1 MNFKK
6 IGLWLVSLSIMTLGW
21 ILYYVILKIGNKD
34 FNFDLYAIFAGVV
47 LGVFFKAMTDFND
60 KHLRNKKV

>member
-1 MNFKK
+1 MKIEK
-6 IGLWLVSLSIMTLGW
+6 IGLWLVSLSIMSLGW

-34 FNFDLYAIFAGVV
+34 FNFDLYALFAGVV

>member
-1 MNFKK
+1 MKIEK

-21 ILYYVILKIGNKD
+21 ILYYAILKLGNKD

-47 LGVFFKAMTDFND
+47 LGLFFKGMIDFNA
-60 KHLRNKKV
+60 KHLRK

>member
-1 MNFKK
+1 MKLEK

-47 LGVFFKAMTDFND
+47 LGLFFRGMTDFND
-60 KHLRNKKV
+60 KYLRNKKV

>member
-1 MNFKK
+1 MKIEK

-21 ILYYVILKIGNKD
+21 ILYYAILKLGNKD

-47 LGVFFKAMTDFND
+47 LGLFFRGMTDFND
-60 KHLRNKKV
+60 KYLRNKKV

>member
-1 MNFKK
+1 MKIEK

-47 LGVFFKAMTDFND
+47 LGLFFRGMTDFND
-60 KHLRNKKV
+60 KYLRNKKV